1 MNNSTNLR
9 VQVAVFLTQLLQH
22 NGSLSSRLPG
32 MLSRVEPRDR
42 ALFQEICYGTLR
54 FYPQLEAISRE
65 CLRKPFREEDTDV
78 YALLLSALYQLRH
91 LATAEHAVINETV
104 EGAKQMDKP
113 WAAKLLNAVLRRYQR
128 EKDSLEADIQQTETG
143 RWNHPE
149 WMIAKLKHNWP
160 DHWQDLMAEN
170 DQSPPMCLRVNRAKS
185 DRDTYLNI
193 LNSSGIEAT
202 AGVFS
207 SDAIYLTTPCSVDK
221 LPHFAEGHVSVQDE
235 AAQLAAELL
244 GVEAGE
250 RILDAC
256 AAPGGKLCH
265 LLELEDDIEI
275 DALELEPRRV
285 ARIEENLERLELSAG
300 VIVGD
305 AAQRDWWSGDAYD
318 RILVDAPCSATG
330 VIRRNPDIKVLRRN
344 EDLLGLATTQ
354 LEILNNLWDMLKPG
368 GTLLYATCSVFTQE
382 NERVVE
388 RFLKEH
394 SDAKECKIVAE
405 WGIERPAGRQL
416 FPQNGG
422 HDGFYYARIKRIEE
436 A

>member
-1 MNNSTNLR
+1 MSNTANLR
-9 VQVAVFLTQLLQH
+9 VQVAVFLSQLLQH

-54 FYPQLEAISRE
+54 FYPQLEALSRE

-78 YALLLSALYQLRH
+78 FALLLSALYQLRH
-91 LATAEHAVINETV
+91 LSTAEHAVINETV
-104 EGAKQMDKP
+104 EGAKQMGKP

-149 WMIAKLKHNWP
+149 WIIAKLKHNWP
-160 DHWQDLMAEN
+160 DHWQSIMTEN
-170 DQSPPMCLRVNRAKS
+170 DQSPPMCLRVNRSKS
-185 DRDTYLNI
+185 DRDTYLKI
-193 LNSSGIEAT
+193 LNSAEIEAS
-202 AGVFS
+202 AGLFS

-221 LPHFAEGHVSVQDE
+221 LPHFAEGQVSVQDE

-244 GVEAGE
+244 GVKAGE

-285 ARIEENLERLELSAG
+285 ARIEENLERLEQSAG

>member
-1 MNNSTNLR
+1 
-9 VQVAVFLTQLLQH
+9 
-22 NGSLSSRLPG
+22 
-32 MLSRVEPRDR
+32 
-42 ALFQEICYGTLR
+42 
-54 FYPQLEAISRE
+54 
-65 CLRKPFREEDTDV
+65 
-78 YALLLSALYQLRH
+78 LSALYQLRH
-91 LATAEHAVINETV
+91 LSTAEHAVINETV
-104 EGAKQMDKP
+104 EGAKQMGKP

-160 DHWQDLMAEN
+160 DHWQSVMTEN
-170 DQSPPMCLRVNRAKS
+170 DQSPPMCLRVNRSKS
-185 DRDTYLNI
+185 DRDTYLKI
-193 LNSSGIEAT
+193 LNSAEIEAS
-202 AGVFS
+202 AGLFS

-235 AAQLAAELL
+235 AAQLAAKLL
-244 GVEAGE
+244 GVKAGE

-256 AAPGGKLCH
+256 TAPGGKLCH

-285 ARIEENLERLELSAG
+285 ARIEENLERLEQSAG